1 MDKGVV
7 NQPNIENNTICGKSS
22 IEHLCAILS
31 HKKESQRH
39 WNVLKNAKPYWDSI
53 NKLTDVQFSE
63 LINCLT
69 DKDEDLLN
77 PSGVGRPGKV
87 RELAR
92 AILYDMTEKQQQVA
106 YKIIK
111 QRFNKLG
118 DIN

>member
-1 MDKGVV
+1 MDKEVV
-7 NQPNIENNTICGKSS
+7 NQPNIENNTICGKSV
-22 IEHLCAILS
+22 IEHLCDILS

-69 DKDEDLLN
+69 NKDADLLN

-106 YKIIK
+106 YKIIEK
-111 QRFNKLG
+111 RLNSG
-118 DIN
+118 GAIN